1 MKWISVCMLYK
12 SGNCDVSELI
22 CFMSSWRIEKCLKIF
37 NTLFPFCNALM
48 YSDDIFSLPKYFV
61 KCSITH
67 CTIHK
72 VFGKTFTLQILYSFS
87 PNRIEGI
94 IQVEDQ
100 ANNNEHFS
108 HCPVYPDHHFTL
120 STQHLLYIVLSCI
133 LYIMCALYT
142 LWIFRQITRSSRE
155 GVKKIGKI

>member
-12 SGNCDVSELI
+12 SGNCDASELI
-22 CFMSSWRIEKCLKIF
+22 CLMSSWRIDKCLKIF
-37 NTLFPFCNALM
+37 NTLFSFLQCINVYWQYLFSSQIFSKVFYNALH
-48 YSDDIFSLPKYFV
+48 S
-61 KCSITH
+61 
-67 CTIHK
+67 HK

-108 HCPVYPDHHFTL
+108 HCPVYPDHRFTL
-120 STQHLLYIVLSCI
+120 SSTSFVHCSIMHIAHCTSCV
-133 LYIMCALYT
+133 YFTYYV
-142 LWIFRQITRSSRE
+142 SS
-155 GVKKIGKI
+155 GK

>member
-1 MKWISVCMLYK
+1 
-12 SGNCDVSELI
+12 
-22 CFMSSWRIEKCLKIF
+22 
-37 NTLFPFCNALM
+37 M
-48 YSDDIFSLPKYFV
+48 YSLPTYFV

-67 CTIHK
+67 YTIHK

-87 PNRIEGI
+87 PDHIEGI

-120 STQHLLYIVLSCI
+120 STTSFVHCSIMHVVHHVCTLYILHFQANNKE
-133 LYIMCALYT
+133 Y
-142 LWIFRQITRSSRE
+142 
-155 GVKKIGKI
+155 